1 MDYQRDIKDLV
12 YVVDRRWELCL
23 GVTSLLV
30 SCVTLGVMS
39 YATGEVY
46 KAFDQSGLYEN
57 ITKIVKIACKDLK
70 C

>member
-1 MDYQRDIKDLV
+1 MDYRKDIQELI

-30 SCVTLGVMS
+30 SCVTLGIIS
-39 YATGEVY
+39 YSVGEVY
-46 KAFDQSGLYEN
+46 QTFDQSGLYEN